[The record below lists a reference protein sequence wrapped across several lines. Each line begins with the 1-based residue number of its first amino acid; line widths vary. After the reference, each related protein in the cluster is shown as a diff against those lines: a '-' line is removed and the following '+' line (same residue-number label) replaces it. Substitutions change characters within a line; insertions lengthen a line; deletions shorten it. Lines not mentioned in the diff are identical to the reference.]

1 MLSIRS
7 IAKKSTACKFSAKF
21 FQLFIVAGLILSGT
35 GTISSAAVDVCVAG
49 GAQRT
54 IHYDVAAI
62 DVNIPVNG
70 WGDFNPQGMM
80 YALNNPESVPNV
92 AQIRAPLF
100 KLYDSTDMT
109 LPDKIMPLVLR
120 ANKGDCIEVT
130 LTNLLDQINTNID
143 TPFTLADGAAIP
155 I

>member
-1 MLSIRS
+1 MSQKGYESIEEKILGR
-7 IAKKSTACKFSAKF
+7 KSSAKLKEFTRF
-21 FQLFIVAGLILSGT
+21 FLLFIVAGMIFSST
-35 GTISSAAVDVCVAG
+35 ITISSAAVDVCVAG

-92 AQIRAPLF
+92 AQIRDPLF

-109 LPDKIMPLVLR
+109 LPDKIMPLVL
-120 ANKGDCIEVT
+120 G
-130 LTNLLDQINTNID
+130 
-143 TPFTLADGAAIP
+143 
-155 I
+155 